1 MTDHIALSPVHQR
14 VLHDQPISEHEPGAV
29 LRDFASLLD
38 FVGMREIVVSGKN
51 QLLPMSLLAE
61 LNSRLSRTNQVS
73 LQRPQQK
80 SYPYINGL
88 YLLMRASGL
97 SLVEHRGNK
106 QSLLLD
112 EDALLSWNRLN
123 LTERYFMLLG
133 AWLIRARGEIL
144 GEDRYPFSELSKCR
158 DFLQRIP
165 EAGLRVAGD
174 KHTESMIPFAPGL
187 RNVALLDLFGL
198 TSVWQGEPEPGRA
211 WNITRIFRKPFG
223 DALFRLLSDLSSDE
237 VRLWEPRG
245 NRSDEAGLYRDFQ
258 SRLQPYFPEWRE
270 TLTLPETSMRD
281 SVHVFKVSLGKAW
294 RRIAIP
300 GEMPLEALSEAI
312 LDAFD
317 FDNDHLH
324 LFRYRDR
331 FGIFEEV
338 KHPYTEESPSTA
350 EVKVGELPLRPGAL
364 LEYLFD
370 FGDNWLFEVRLEK
383 LEPATPKIKKT
394 TVIDGRGQAP
404 PQYPNFDDEE
414 WDEE

>member
-1 MTDHIALSPVHQR
+1 MTDNLALSLVHQR
-14 VLHDQPISEHEPGAV
+14 ALHNQIIGESEPGAV
-29 LRDFASLLD
+29 LQDFTSLLD
-38 FVGMREIVVSGKN
+38 FVRTREIVVSGKN

-88 YLLMRASGL
+88 YLLLRASGL

-106 QSLLLD
+106 QFLLLD

-123 LTERYFMLLG
+123 LTERYFTLLG

-174 KHTESMIPFAPGL
+174 KHTESMIPFLPGL

-198 TSVWQGEPEPGRA
+198 ISVWQGEPEPGRA

-258 SRLQPYFPEWRE
+258 SRLQPYFPEWQRNLVPPAPE
-270 TLTLPETSMRD
+270 FRDGVFVFRVTL
-281 SVHVFKVSLGKAW
+281 G
-294 RRIAIP
+294 
-300 GEMPLEALSEAI
+300 
-312 LDAFD
+312 DAV
-317 FDNDHLH
+317 
-324 LFRYRDR
+324 R
-331 FGIFEEV
+331 FVG
-338 KHPYTEESPSTA
+338 PS
-350 EVKVGELPLRPGAL
+350 
-364 LEYLFD
+364 
-370 FGDNWLFEVRLEK
+370 
-383 LEPATPKIKKT
+383 EPATK
-394 TVIDGRGQAP
+394 RGWSGVSYASAARRASCAAATLIS
-404 PQYPNFDDEE
+404 YTYGSSA
-414 WDEE
+414 

>member
-174 KHTESMIPFAPGL
+174 KHTESTIPFQPGP
-187 RNVALLDLFGL
+187 RNIALLDLFGL
-198 TSVWQGEPEPGRA
+198 ISVWQGEPEPGRA
-211 WNITRIFRKPFG
+211 WSIARIFRRPFG
-223 DALFRLLSDLSSDE
+223 DALLRLLSDLSSDE
-237 VRLWEPRG
+237 VMLWELRG
-245 NRSDEAGLYRDFQ
+245 DQSNEAELYHDFQ
-258 SRLQPYFPEWRE
+258 SRLQPLFPEWRE
-270 TLTLPETSMRD
+270 TLTPPEPAMRD
-281 SVHVFKVSLGKAW
+281 SLHVFKVSLGRVW
-294 RRIAIP
+294 RRVAIP
-300 GEMPLEALSEAI
+300 GEMTLEALSEAI
-312 LDAFD
+312 LDDFD

-324 LFRYRDR
+324 LFRYRNR
-331 FGIFEEV
+331 FGLFEEV

-350 EVKVGELPLRPGAL
+350 EVKIGELPLRPGAV

-370 FGDNWLFEVRLEK
+370 FGDNWLFEARLER
-383 LEPATPKIKKT
+383 LEPADPKIRKP
-394 TVIDGRGQAP
+394 TVIDGRGQAL
-404 PQYPNFDDEE
+404 PQYPNFDDEG
-414 WDEE
+414 WDKE